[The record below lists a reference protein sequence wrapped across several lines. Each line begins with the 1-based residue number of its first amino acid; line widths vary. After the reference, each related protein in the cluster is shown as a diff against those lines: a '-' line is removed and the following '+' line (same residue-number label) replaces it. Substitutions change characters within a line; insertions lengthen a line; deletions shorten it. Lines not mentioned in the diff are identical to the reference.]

1 MASYREGRP
10 TGFTRSRAAGST
22 LLGSRAA
29 AAALASRHVNS
40 VRRYCEPVACDVGT
54 RALLYDL
61 DAVCARFRARR
72 ASAA

>member
-1 MASYREGRP
+1 MTSYHNGKP
-10 TGFTRSRAAGST
+10 TGYTKPRLHGRT

-29 AAALASRHVNS
+29 AAAFAGRHVNS

-61 DAVCARFRARR
+61 DAVCERFRTRR
-72 ASAA
+72 APAA